1 MKHMTLIACAV
12 FLASCSQHGG
22 ERPQVASTQA
32 APVAGPTL
40 EMFQSRIDSDYIAP
54 FMAGE
59 VDRWLEIFDDDIV
72 GLHNRLPAMEGK
84 PALRGFA
91 NFVSANLVVAQMSVT
106 LTGLR
111 QEGDLAYTWG
121 TYRSRLLM
129 RETGEPMPGHNENG
143 KVLFVWK
150 RQSDGSWKLAVDM
163 GNELPASSMQ

>member
-40 EMFQSRIDSDYIAP
+40 EMFQNRIDSDYIAP

-59 VDRWLEIFDDDIV
+59 VDRWLEIFNDDIV

-84 PALRGFA
+84 PALRDFA

-150 RQSDGSWKLAVDM
+150 RQPDGSWKLAVDM